1 MPKPK
6 PAENRKLTYAE
17 AALLD
22 LPLERILNTGDILVW
37 RGSIEVLPLVCIGA
51 YDDRL
56 SSV

>member
-1 MPKPK
+1 MK
-6 PAENRKLTYAE
+6 KLLVILLSA
-17 AALLD
+17 ALLGQSALLD